1 MCRQKYAVIAGVFS
15 AGHYACCILV
25 VTNSEF
31 VRWRLPGRTKT
42 LFRKLS
48 RYFVK
53 KHIFQK
59 YAFFLGGVLNNLH
72 AVSMCIVETKIWN
85 PKICNWTANML
96 IFETYCRASTSSFS
110 MAPRLRLDDQEFRV
124 GAEYFLYQSVQP
136 GSGSYTMFCQI
147 GLCKATKQT
156 AKLIAVKC
164 IVARLRIR
172 GMVFSSRQV
181 TAQHFTPMER
191 NVNFK
196 HYVGCG

>member
-1 MCRQKYAVIAGVFS
+1 MIAGVFS

-72 AVSMCIVETKIWN
+72 AVSMGIVETKI
-85 PKICNWTANML
+85 
-96 IFETYCRASTSSFS
+96 
-110 MAPRLRLDDQEFRV
+110 
-124 GAEYFLYQSVQP
+124 
-136 GSGSYTMFCQI
+136 
-147 GLCKATKQT
+147 
-156 AKLIAVKC
+156 
-164 IVARLRIR
+164 
-172 GMVFSSRQV
+172 
-181 TAQHFTPMER
+181 
-191 NVNFK
+191 
-196 HYVGCG
+196 